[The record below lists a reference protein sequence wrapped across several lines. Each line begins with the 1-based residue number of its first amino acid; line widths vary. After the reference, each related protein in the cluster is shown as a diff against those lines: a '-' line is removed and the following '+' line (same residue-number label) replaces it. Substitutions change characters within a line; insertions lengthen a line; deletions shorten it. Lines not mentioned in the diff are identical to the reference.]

1 MERTL
6 SSGSH
11 ARSRPT
17 RKLNARNST
26 TSSAVVTRNQRAV
39 SAMPPATALLL
50 TLGAAGR
57 FGPPV
62 PLEVA
67 DDPVRPPRDALVVD
81 AFAPLLRLHQPGPPQ
96 DLHVVADGGLGDPEV
111 AHDVAGADSPLGP
124 QAVGDGVPEELQD
137 GEPDRVGQGLEGEER
152 FFGGI
157 HGPRVAYI

>member
-26 TSSAVVTRNQRAV
+26 TSSAVVRRNQRAV
-39 SAMPPATALLL
+39 SARPPAAALLL
-50 TLGAAGR
+50 ALGAAGR

-67 DDPVRPPRDALVVD
+67 DDPVRPPGDALVID
-81 AFAPLLRLHQPGPPQ
+81 LLAALLCTHQPGPDQ
-96 DLHVVADGGLGDPEV
+96 DLHVVADGGLGYPEV
-111 AHDVAGADSPLGP
+111 VHDVAGADPSSVRKPSEAGSQRNSRMESRTGSARALR
-124 QAVGDGVPEELQD
+124 ARSVSSVASTS
-137 GEPDRVGQGLEGEER
+137 RR
-152 FFGGI
+152 I
-157 HGPRVAYI
+157 AYI